1 MATSSQENHKAH
13 ALHNEDVY
21 RFLKEEKEF
30 IDWRVT
36 TAFYA
41 SLHFVEHKLF
51 PLTTTFAGKENSF
64 ESIEEYRNF
73 FGKRSKHQ
81 ARIHAVKNNIK
92 RCHTGYK
99 ELFDLSMQARYR
111 KYHFSN
117 FNRVDQKIERCLNNI
132 KQACLN

>member
-81 ARIHAVKNNIK
+81 AASMRSRITLKDATPDIKNCLTCRCRQGIANIILAISI
-92 RCHTGYK
+92 G
-99 ELFDLSMQARYR
+99 
-111 KYHFSN
+111 
-117 FNRVDQKIERCLNNI
+117 
-132 KQACLN
+132 